1 MNANNNPQGRA
12 CVALLIDA
20 DNLSADVIEQ
30 ALAHLMERYGAIQ
43 FRRAYCSPQKMTE
56 HLDLFRRHSI
66 RPMINVPTGKNSTDI
81 ALAVD
86 AIDLAFTEQPDV
98 VVIASSDSDYA
109 PLAMRLRERGCR
121 VMGIGQAGKTGVE
134 SPLAYDEF
142 VQFDHH
148 RAIATSRAAPRPAA
162 KTPVRRARAP
172 APSTAQPSAPRI
184 EPRAVPRAEPRADA
198 RTQPR
203 AELQVEARDAEREA
217 ARAPAPVRAAVQAL
231 AEVAPPPP
239 SRRAPAAARAPAS
252 APAPMAP
259 PPSSALPEEVQ
270 RILQAVPSL
279 RGGSEV
285 LLNGIGEQLRKH
297 DLLTSKSASP
307 SRLLKRFPAH
317 FELMPLDKP
326 RTVRFRASSGR

>member
-1 MNANNNPQGRA
+1 MNATAGGRA

-148 RAIATSRAAPRPAA
+148 RAVATSRAAPRPAA
-162 KTPVRRARAP
+162 KTPVRRARAL
-172 APSTAQPSAPRI
+172 APSPSPVPSLAPRM
-184 EPRAVPRAEPRADA
+184 EPRAEPQVDA
-198 RTQPR
+198 
-203 AELQVEARDAEREA
+203 LDIDREA
-217 ARAPAPVRAAVQAL
+217 PRAPVRAAAPAPSAVSAP
-231 AEVAPPPP
+231 PPPP
-239 SRRAPAAARAPAS
+239 SRRLQAPTRAVEPAPVRAPAAS
-252 APAPMAP
+252 
-259 PPSSALPEEVQ
+259 PPSTTLPDEVQ

-317 FELMPLDKP
+317 FELMPIDKP
-326 RTVRFRASSGR
+326 RTVRFRASSNR